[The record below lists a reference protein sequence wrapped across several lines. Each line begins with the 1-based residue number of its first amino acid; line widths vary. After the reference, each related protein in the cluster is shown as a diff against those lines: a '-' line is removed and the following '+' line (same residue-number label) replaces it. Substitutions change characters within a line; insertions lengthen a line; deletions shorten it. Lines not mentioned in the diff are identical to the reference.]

1 MLTNPQFITL
11 ADMSPLNSRLI
22 YPSSYSVQFIW
33 MSTMHLKINI
43 SKMTP
48 DSSHP
53 STKSTLPQ
61 YFPSS
66 RCSDKKLERHSW
78 FFLSLT
84 PLMQS
89 IWFFLQNISRVWP
102 VLITLSLPFWSTRP
116 SSLSPGPL
124 QWHHSWSPISTLTL
138 FNLLHRGVRVILF
151 SFLN

>member
-22 YPSSYSVQFIW
+22 YPSSYSAQFIW

-84 PLMQS
+84 SLMQS

-102 VLITLSLPFWSTRP
+102 VLITYPYHSDPHDHHLSLLDRCNGIIAGLLFPPLP
-116 SSLSPGPL
+116 SS
-124 QWHHSWSPISTLTL
+124 ISSTEELEWYYFL
-138 FNLLHRGVRVILF
+138 F
-151 SFLN
+151 